1 MVARA
6 RRRQGAPVG
15 PRRVL
20 LLTGPMAIVG
30 VIAGAFGGSMLVS
43 HPRAASA
50 DPAIVAG
57 RTSGG
62 HARSGA
68 PIAVRVRLSSSLQA
82 QIGQQA
88 MDVLLP
94 AGADVGTLLNRLGA
108 DYPVLAAMGP
118 SIMVAVSGSMAT
130 PDLPL
135 IDSETVELMS
145 PFAGG

>member
-6 RRRQGAPVG
+6 RRRPGAPVG
-15 PRRVL
+15 PHRAL

-30 VIAGAFGGSMLVS
+30 VIAGVFGGSMLVS
-43 HPRAASA
+43 HSRAASA
-50 DPAIVAG
+50 DPAVVVGRAG
-57 RTSGG
+57 GG
-62 HARSGA
+62 QARSGA